1 MKNKKNI
8 ILLSIIIIIIVVISV
23 ITFIFLKKKNDNT
36 NNTSTSK
43 DKFATYY
50 PKVSNVLKEDNILKQ
65 LFYSNPD
72 ITEELVTFENKTYYI
87 NNYNSFANY
96 NNKVYINIKK
106 KFFIENYDEKL
117 LSIKNVENE
126 NITYI
131 YDKKEYVVSFWDD
144 IYLIDSSP
152 FSC

>member
-50 PKVSNVLKEDNILKQ
+50 PKVSNVLKEDNIFLRYNLKSSVQ
-65 LFYSNPD
+65 MEQGYRGYFPQHQ
-72 ITEELVTFENKTYYI
+72 
-87 NNYNSFANY
+87 
-96 NNKVYINIKK
+96 
-106 KFFIENYDEKL
+106 KL
-117 LSIKNVENE
+117 PEV
-126 NITYI
+126 
-131 YDKKEYVVSFWDD
+131 
-144 IYLIDSSP
+144 
-152 FSC
+152 

>member
-23 ITFIFLKKKNDNT
+23 ITLIFLKKKNDNN

-72 ITEELVTFENKTYYI
+72 ITEELVTFENKTYYGLSDK
-87 NNYNSFANY
+87 Y
-96 NNKVYINIKK
+96 NIKDVSEIYTK
-106 KFFIENYDEKL
+106 IN
-117 LSIKNVENE
+117 KN
-126 NITYI
+126 T
-131 YDKKEYVVSFWDD
+131 
-144 IYLIDSSP
+144 
-152 FSC
+152 